1 MAKNPSLDSVLADN
15 IIQKYQYSNASKIAP
30 KSLTDILVNSA
41 EKTIEFT
48 TDIIEAHEVEDR
60 EQAENI
66 KDSLDNIKEQMLVR
80 DYNRQEI
87 FLRDL
92 ELVEDD
98 EHFGFMEQ
106 IVKNRL
112 TKQTLDISF
121 DSAGRLF
128 LDYFKHK
135 LSVPEINITEFSK
148 SED

>member
-1 MAKNPSLDSVLADN
+1 MVKNPDPDCFLADN
-15 IIQKYQYSNASKIAP
+15 IIEKYQYSNDYKIVP

-60 EQAENI
+60 EQSENI

-92 ELVEDD
+92 VLIEDD
-98 EHFGFMEQ
+98 ERFGFTEQ
-106 IVKNRL
+106 YTKNRL

-121 DSAGRLF
+121 DKAGRLF

-135 LSVPEINITEFSK
+135 LSVPDINITEFSK